1 MHTCIGIL
9 DRFTIQNY
17 YQDTQLINTVHPV
30 NEYKLK
36 PLKSKARKMWYLAYT
51 LVRNPDLLELRRR
64 SSTDSKANT
73 IIVQVTS
80 HNSDTT
86 GFGIA
91 NEFIITDD
99 DNSEVKVKEN
109 P

>member
-9 DRFTIQNY
+9 DRFTVQNY
-17 YQDTQLINTVHPV
+17 YQDTQINTVHPD
-30 NEYKLK
+30 EYKLK

-64 SSTDSKANT
+64 LGTDSRTNS
-73 IIVQVTS
+73 IVQVIS
-80 HNSDTT
+80 KNSDTT
-86 GFGIA
+86 DFGIA
-91 NEFIITDD
+91 NELAEQYDD
-99 DNSEVKVKEN
+99 NNSEVKEN

>member
-17 YQDTQLINTVHPV
+17 YQDTQINTVHPV

-64 SSTDSKANT
+64 SSMDSKANN
-73 IIVQVTS
+73 IIVQITS

-91 NEFIITDD
+91 NEFTDD
-99 DNSEVKVKEN
+99 DNSEVKEN